1 MLAARIMQHI
11 PERAN
16 QLTSSRNH
24 FTLGAHHEGEESWP
38 SGRGAHGRQRCLAIE
53 PHHVRP
59 VFRQWLTNLDRF
71 NHHRWLDR
79 CYWVRR
85 NTMIFTIICVVGLVG
100 SFVATAHA
108 IWARGI

>member
-24 FTLGAHHEGEESWP
+24 FTLGAHHEGEETWP
-38 SGRGAHGRQRCLAIE
+38 TGRGAHGRQRCLAIE

-59 VFRQWLTNLDRF
+59 VFRPAGDVLRE
-71 NHHRWLDR
+71 
-79 CYWVRR
+79 
-85 NTMIFTIICVVGLVG
+85 NTMIFTIICVVGLVV
-100 SFVATAHA
+100 SSVATAHA
-108 IWARGI
+108 MWVRGI